1 MPLTRASERPM
12 RRVMAAPPFT
22 APIRRRSSPRR
33 RRSATF
39 AFTVRLSLAIAAT
52 FAMLGIAGYVM
63 TGDQLQRRL
72 LATYA
77 AEHRADA
84 ESVLAAELRAR
95 SDLDADRDIR
105 QLLAAVARRPGVAE
119 AILIGPDGIVR
130 ASGDPA
136 AVGSRDVDPR
146 IDAALRRGR
155 AYTGREADPHADGR
169 DFEFVMP
176 MQLDRGRYAFEVTR
190 DHELLD
196 EQLRD
201 IRRTAALLVVVG
213 LLGAAIVFYL
223 VGGRALVRSHRI
235 ALRRASR
242 DGLTD
247 LPNQREFREDL
258 ERELQSAQRHGD
270 RLSVAAIDLDDF
282 KLLND
287 RHGHA
292 HGDAVLRRAASVLR
306 RLRAGDR
313 AYRVG
318 GDEFVVLL
326 TRTGADG
333 ARTAA
338 QRLSGALR
346 DAGVAASIGVS
357 ELRPGHEADT
367 LLAEAD
373 AALYEGKRHGG
384 GGIVHFED
392 VRDRVAVTRPDEVRA
407 LHRLLE
413 DGALTTAF
421 QPIWNLGAGTLLG
434 VEALSRPQPG
444 CGLSNPAQAFDVAE
458 QVGRVRELDM
468 LCLRTALRSAAE
480 LPPEALLFVNVAPQT
495 LDRDEDD
502 AWILRAVREAGL
514 EPGRVVIE
522 VTERF
527 GGRTA
532 AVLACLHRLRAQGF
546 KLALDDVGT
555 GNSGLEMLCDVGA
568 DFVKLD
574 RSIVAGAPEQSNARA
589 VLLAMATFA
598 RQTGAYVIAEGIED
612 DALLE
617 FVRTVD
623 DAFPREAATMIQGGQ
638 GYGLGRPSATVPAAG
653 ASLAGHGAAA
663 LA

>member
-1 MPLTRASERPM
+1 MPEATPLAAARGTLLTR
-12 RRVMAAPPFT
+12 
-22 APIRRRSSPRR
+22 RRRSS
-33 RRSATF
+33 TF

-52 FAMLGIAGYVM
+52 FAVLGVAGYLM
-63 TGDQLQRRL
+63 IGDQLQRRL
-72 LATYA
+72 LATYS

-84 ESVLAAELRAR
+84 ETLFAAEVRAPTEF
-95 SDLDADRDIR
+95 DADRDIR

-119 AILIGPDGIVR
+119 ASLVGPDGIVK
-130 ASGDPA
+130 ASGDPV
-136 AVGSRDVDPR
+136 AVGGRDVDPR
-146 IDAALRRGR
+146 IAAALRRGET
-155 AYTGREADPHADGR
+155 YTRREAHPRADAR
-169 DFEFVMP
+169 AFEVVMP
-176 MQLDRGRYAFEVTR
+176 VQLDDGRYAFEVTR

-201 IRRTAALLVVVG
+201 VRRTAMLLVVVG
-213 LLGAAIVFYL
+213 PLGAAIVFYL
-223 VGGRALVRSHRI
+223 VVARALVRSHRI

-258 ERELQSAQRHGD
+258 DRELQSAQRHGD

-292 HGDAVLRRAASVLR
+292 HGDAVLRRAAGVLR
-306 RLRAGDR
+306 HLRAGDR

-326 TRTGADG
+326 TRTDPDG

-338 QRLSGALR
+338 ERLSRAMR
-346 DAGVAASIGVS
+346 DAGVAASIGLS
-357 ELRPGHEADT
+357 ELRPGHEADA

-373 AALYEGKRHGG
+373 AALYEGKRRGAT
-384 GGIVHFED
+384 GIVHFDD
-392 VRDRVAVTRPDEVRA
+392 VRDRVAGTRPDDVRGP
-407 LHRLLE
+407 HRLLE

-421 QPIWNLGAGTLLG
+421 QPIWNLAAGTLLG
-434 VEALSRPQPG
+434 VEALSRPEPG

-468 LCLRTALRSAAE
+468 LCVRTALRSAAE

-495 LDRDEDD
+495 LDRDEED
-502 AWILRAVREAGL
+502 AWLLRAVREAGL

-532 AVLACLHRLRAQGF
+532 AVLAHLHRLRAQGF

-555 GNSGLEMLCDVGA
+555 GNSGLEMLREVGA
-568 DFVKLD
+568 EFVKLD
-574 RSIVAGAPEQSNARA
+574 RSIVAGARGQSNARA

-612 DALLE
+612 DALLQ
-617 FVRTVD
+617 FVRTID

-638 GYGLGRPSATVPAAG
+638 GYGLGRPSATVPVAG
-653 ASLAGHGAAA
+653 ASLAEHGAAA

>member
-1 MPLTRASERPM
+1 MARPSSTPRAP
-12 RRVMAAPPFT
+12 RRLRA
-22 APIRRRSSPRR
+22 RGRSS
-33 RRSATF
+33 TF

-52 FAMLGIAGYVM
+52 FATLGIVGYLM
-63 TGDQLQRRL
+63 MGDQLQQRL

-77 AEHRADA
+77 AEHRADT
-84 ESVLAAELRAR
+84 ESFIAAEMRAR
-95 SDLDADRDIR
+95 DNVDAHREIGI
-105 QLLAAVARRPGVAE
+105 LLGSIARRPGVSE
-119 AILIGPDGIVR
+119 AVLIGPGGVIE
-130 ASGDPA
+130 AAGDPSA
-136 AVGSRDVDPR
+136 LGQRDRDPR
-146 IDAALRRGR
+146 IDAALRHGRPFVGR
-155 AYTGREADPHADGR
+155 AADPTEDRR

-176 MQLDRGRYAFEVTR
+176 MRLDDGRHAFEVTR
-190 DHELLD
+190 DHTLLD

-201 IRRTAALLVVVG
+201 VRRTAMLLVVVG
-213 LLGAAIVFYL
+213 MFGAALVFYL

-247 LPNQREFREDL
+247 LPNQRAFREDL
-258 ERELQSAQRHGD
+258 EGELQSAQRHGD

-287 RHGHA
+287 RYGHA
-292 HGDAVLRRAASVLR
+292 HGDAVLRRAATVLR
-306 RLRAGDR
+306 DLRTGDR

-326 TRTGADG
+326 ARTGADG

-338 QRLSGALR
+338 ARLSAALR
-346 DAGVAASIGVS
+346 DAGVAASIGLS

-384 GGIVHFED
+384 AGIVHFD
-392 VRDRVAVTRPDEVRA
+392 DIRDRVAVTRHDEVRA

-413 DGALTTAF
+413 EGALTTAF

-434 VEALSRPQPG
+434 VEALSRPEPG

-458 QVGRVRELDM
+458 QVGRVRELDA
-468 LCLRTALRSAAE
+468 LCVRSALRSAGE
-480 LPPEALLFVNVAPQT
+480 LPPEALLFINVAPQT
-495 LDRDEDD
+495 LDLDEDD
-502 AWILRAVREAGL
+502 AWMLRAVHEAGL

-532 AVLACLHRLRAQGF
+532 AVLARLRRLREQGF

-555 GNSGLEMLCDVGA
+555 GNSGLEMLREVGA

-574 RSIVAGAPEQSNARA
+574 RSIVAGAPEESNARA

-617 FVRTVD
+617 FVRTID
-623 DAFPREAATMIQGGQ
+623 DALPREAATMIQGAQ
-638 GYGLGRPSATVPAAG
+638 GYGLGRPSAAVPAAG
-653 ASLAGHGAAA
+653 ASLGDRSAAVA
-663 LA
+663 

>member
-1 MPLTRASERPM
+1 MPEATPLAAARGTLLTR
-12 RRVMAAPPFT
+12 
-22 APIRRRSSPRR
+22 RRRSS
-33 RRSATF
+33 TI

-52 FAMLGIAGYVM
+52 FAVLGAAGYLM
-63 TGDQLQRRL
+63 IGDQLQRRL
-72 LATYA
+72 LATYS

-84 ESVLAAELRAR
+84 ETLFAAEVRAP
-95 SDLDADRDIR
+95 SAFDADRDIR
-105 QLLAAVARRPGVAE
+105 QLLAAIARRPGVAE
-119 AILIGPDGIVR
+119 ASLVGPDGIVM
-130 ASGDPA
+130 ASGDPTT
-136 AVGSRDVDPR
+136 VGGRDVDPR
-146 IDAALRRGR
+146 IDAVLRSGQT
-155 AYTGREADPHADGR
+155 YTGRDADPRADGR
-169 DFEFVMP
+169 DFEFVTP
-176 MQLDRGRYAFEVTR
+176 MQLDDGRYAFEVTR
-190 DHELLD
+190 DHVLLD

-201 IRRTAALLVVVG
+201 VRRTAVLLVVVG
-213 LLGAAIVFYL
+213 LLGAAIVFYI

-242 DGLTD
+242 DGLTH

-270 RLSVAAIDLDDF
+270 CLSVAAIDLDDF

-292 HGDAVLRRAASVLR
+292 HGDAVLRRAAGVLR
-306 RLRAGDR
+306 HLRAGDR

-326 TRTGADG
+326 TRTDADG

-338 QRLSGALR
+338 ERLSRAMR
-346 DAGVAASIGVS
+346 DAGVAASIGLS
-357 ELRPGHEADT
+357 GLRPGHEADT

-384 GGIVHFED
+384 TGIVHFDD

-413 DGALTTAF
+413 AGALTAAS

-434 VEALSRPQPG
+434 VAALSRPALG

-468 LCLRTALRSAAE
+468 LCVRTALRSAPE
-480 LPPEALLFVNVAPQT
+480 LPPEALLFINVAPQT

-502 AWILRAVREAGL
+502 AWILRAARAAGL

-532 AVLACLHRLRAQGF
+532 TVLARLRRLRAQGF

-555 GNSGLEMLCDVGA
+555 GNSGLEMLREVGS

-574 RSIVAGAPEQSNARA
+574 RSIVAESPEQSNARA

-617 FVRTVD
+617 FVRTID
-623 DAFPREAATMIQGGQ
+623 DALPREAATMIQGGQ
-638 GYGLGRPSATVPAAG
+638 GYGLGRPSPTVPVAG
-653 ASLAGHGAAA
+653 ASLAALAAA
-663 LA
+663 ARA

>member
-1 MPLTRASERPM
+1 MPEATPL
-12 RRVMAAPPFT
+12 AAPRG
-22 APIRRRSSPRR
+22 ALLSRA

-52 FAMLGIAGYVM
+52 FAVLAAAGYLM
-63 TGDQLQRRL
+63 LGDQLQRRL

-84 ESVLAAELRAR
+84 ESVFTAEVRAPTEF
-95 SDLDADRDIR
+95 DADRDIR
-105 QLLAAVARRPGVAE
+105 QLLAAIAQRPGVAE
-119 AILIGPDGIVR
+119 ASLIGPDGIVK

-136 AVGSRDVDPR
+136 AVGERDVDPR
-146 IDAALRRGR
+146 IDAALRRGQT
-155 AYTGREADPHADGR
+155 YTGREADPRADAR

-176 MQLDRGRYAFEVTR
+176 VRLDDGRFAFEVTR
-190 DHELLD
+190 DHALLD
-196 EQLRD
+196 QQLRD
-201 IRRTAALLVVVG
+201 VRRTAMLLVVVG

-258 ERELQSAQRHGD
+258 DRELHSAQRHGD

-292 HGDAVLRRAASVLR
+292 HGDAVLRRAAGVLR
-306 RLRAGDR
+306 HLRAGDR

-326 TRTGADG
+326 TRTDPDG

-338 QRLSGALR
+338 ERLSRALR
-346 DAGVAASIGVS
+346 DAGVAASIGLS
-357 ELRPGHEADT
+357 GLRPGHEADT

-384 GGIVHFED
+384 AGIVHFED

-421 QPIWNLGAGTLLG
+421 QPIWNLAAGTLLG
-434 VEALSRPQPG
+434 VEALSRPEPG
-444 CGLSNPAQAFDVAE
+444 CGVSSPSQAFDVAE
-458 QVGRVRELDM
+458 QAGRVRELDM
-468 LCLRTALRSAAE
+468 LCVRSALRSARE
-480 LPPEALLFVNVAPQT
+480 LPPEALLFINVAPRT
-495 LDRDEDD
+495 LDCDEED
-502 AWILRAVREAGL
+502 AWILRAVGEAGL
-514 EPGRVVIE
+514 EPRRVVIE

-532 AVLACLHRLRAQGF
+532 AVLARLRRLRAQGF

-555 GNSGLEMLCDVGA
+555 GNSGLEMLREVGS

-574 RSIVAGAPEQSNARA
+574 RSIVADAPEQSNARA

-617 FVRTVD
+617 FMRTID
-623 DAFPREAATMIQGGQ
+623 DALPREAATMIQGGQ
-638 GYGLGRPSATVPAAG
+638 GYGLGRPSPTVPVAG
-653 ASLAGHGAAA
+653 ASLAGLAAA
-663 LA
+663 APA

>member
-1 MPLTRASERPM
+1 MPP
-12 RRVMAAPPFT
+12 APARI
-22 APIRRRSSPRR
+22 APAPRRRSRLRRALAPRG
-33 RRSATF
+33 RSSTF
-39 AFTVRLSLAIAAT
+39 AFTLRLSLAIAAT
-52 FAMLGIAGYVM
+52 FAMLGTAGYLM
-63 TGDQLQRRL
+63 MGDQLQRRL

-77 AEHRADA
+77 SEHRADA
-84 ESVLAAELRAR
+84 ETLVGAELRAR
-95 SDLDADRDIR
+95 DNFDAHREIG
-105 QLLAAVARRPGVAE
+105 LLLGAIARRPGVTE
-119 AILIGPDGIVR
+119 AVLIGPGEVVE
-130 ASGDPA
+130 ASGDPSALGRHDADRRVA
-136 AVGSRDVDPR
+136 AAIR
-146 IDAALRRGR
+146 
-155 AYTGREADPHADGR
+155 TGRRFVGRQADRHEDRR

-176 MQLDRGRYAFEVTR
+176 MRLDDGRHAFAVTR
-190 DHELLD
+190 DHTLLD

-201 IRRTAALLVVVG
+201 VRRTAMLLVVVG
-213 LLGAAIVFYL
+213 MLGAALVFYL

-247 LPNQREFREDL
+247 LPNQRAFREDL

-270 RLSVAAIDLDDF
+270 LLSVATIDLDDF

-287 RHGHA
+287 RHGHP
-292 HGDAVLRRAASVLR
+292 HGDAVLRRAAAVLR
-306 RLRAGDR
+306 DLRAGDR

-318 GDEFVVLL
+318 GDEFAVLL

-338 QRLSGALR
+338 TRLSAALR
-346 DAGVAASIGVS
+346 DAGVAAGIGLS
-357 ELRPGHEADT
+357 ELRPGQEADT

-373 AALYEGKRHGG
+373 AALYEGKRGG
-384 GGIVHFED
+384 AGIVHFD
-392 VRDRVAVTRPDEVRA
+392 DIRDRVAVTRPDEVRA

-421 QPIWNLGAGTLLG
+421 QPIWNLAAGTLLG
-434 VEALSRPQPG
+434 VEALSRPEPG

-458 QVGRVRELDM
+458 QAGRVRELDM
-468 LCLRTALRSAAE
+468 LCVRSALRSATE
-480 LPPEALLFVNVAPQT
+480 LPPEALLFINVAPQT
-495 LDRDEDD
+495 LERDEGD
-502 AWILRAVREAGL
+502 AWILRSVREAGL

-532 AVLACLHRLRAQGF
+532 AVLARLRRLRDQGF
-546 KLALDDVGT
+546 RLALDDVGT
-555 GNSGLEMLCDVGA
+555 GNSGLEMLREVGA

-574 RSIVAGAPEQSNARA
+574 RSIVAGAPEESNARA

-612 DALLE
+612 GALLD
-617 FVRTVD
+617 FVRTID
-623 DAFPREAATMIQGGQ
+623 DAFPREAATMVQGAQ
-638 GYGLGRPSATVPAAG
+638 GYGLGRPSATVPVAG
-653 ASLAGHGAAA
+653 ASLADQAAA
-663 LA
+663 AAVA

>member
-1 MPLTRASERPM
+1 LLT
-12 RRVMAAPPFT
+12 
-22 APIRRRSSPRR
+22 
-33 RRSATF
+33 
-39 AFTVRLSLAIAAT
+39 AIA
-52 FAMLGIAGYVM
+52 
-63 TGDQLQRRL
+63 
-72 LATYA
+72 
-77 AEHRADA
+77 E
-84 ESVLAAELRAR
+84 
-95 SDLDADRDIR
+95 
-105 QLLAAVARRPGVAE
+105 RPGVRE
-119 AILIGPDGIVR
+119 ALLVGPGGVVQ
-130 ASGDPA
+130 ASGDP
-136 AVGSRDVDPR
+136 VELGRRDVDPR
-146 IDAALRRGR
+146 IAAALRRGR
-155 AYTGREADPHADGR
+155 AYVGREADPRADAR

-176 MQLDRGRYAFEVTR
+176 VQLADGRHAFEVTR
-190 DHELLD
+190 DHTLLD

-201 IRRTAALLVVVG
+201 VRHTAILVVVVG
-213 LLGAAIVFYL
+213 LLGAALVFYL

-247 LPNQREFREDL
+247 LPNQRAFREDL

-270 RLSVAAIDLDDF
+270 RLSVATIDLDDF

-292 HGDAVLRRAASVLR
+292 HGDAVLRRAAGVLR
-306 RLRAGDR
+306 DLRAGDR

-338 QRLSGALR
+338 ERLSAGLR
-346 DAGVAASIGVS
+346 DAGVAASFGLS
-357 ELRPGHEADT
+357 ELRPGHEADS

-384 GGIVHFED
+384 GGIVHFD
-392 VRDRVAVTRPDEVRA
+392 DIRDRIALTSPEEVRA

-413 DGALTTAF
+413 EGALSTVF
-421 QPIWNLGAGTLLG
+421 QPIWNLGTGTLLG
-434 VEALSRPQPG
+434 VEALSRPAPES
-444 CGLSNPAQAFDVAE
+444 GLSNPAQAFDVAE
-458 QVGRVRELDM
+458 QVGRIRDLDV
-468 LCLRTALRSAAE
+468 LCVRSAVRAAAD
-480 LPPEALLFVNVAPQT
+480 LPADALLFINVAPQT
-495 LDRDEDD
+495 LDLVEDD
-502 AWILRAVREAGL
+502 AWILRTVREEGL
-514 EPGRVVIE
+514 DPGRVVIE

-532 AVLACLHRLRAQGF
+532 AVLARLRRLRSYGF

-555 GNSGLEMLCDVGA
+555 GNSGLEMLREVGA

-574 RSIVAGAPEQSNARA
+574 RSIVAGAPAESNARA

-612 DALLE
+612 GALLE
-617 FVRTVD
+617 FVRTID
-623 DAFPREAATMIQGGQ
+623 DALPREAAAMIQGGQ
-638 GYGLGRPSATVPAAG
+638 GYGLGRPAPRSPLSRPPRPAAPAPPG
-653 ASLAGHGAAA
+653 RLRPASAARR
-663 LA
+663 